1 MNETKPP
8 LALLETI
15 AQESVTMGA
24 GLWVR
29 LGEGVYVLRGTSLLP
44 APVEEELARALSSY
58 AGPAAA
64 SLVRKMGPKAALEKV
79 LSSLPEAERAE
90 TERRLEWLRALFL

>member
-1 MNETKPP
+1 MSETKPP

-15 AQESVTMGA
+15 AQESAALGA

-44 APVEEELARALSSY
+44 APVEEELARAFFSY

-64 SLVRKMGPKAALEKV
+64 SLVKKMGPKAAIERV
-79 LSSLPEAERAE
+79 LSSLPEAERVEA
-90 TERRLEWLRALFL
+90 ERRLEWLRVLFL